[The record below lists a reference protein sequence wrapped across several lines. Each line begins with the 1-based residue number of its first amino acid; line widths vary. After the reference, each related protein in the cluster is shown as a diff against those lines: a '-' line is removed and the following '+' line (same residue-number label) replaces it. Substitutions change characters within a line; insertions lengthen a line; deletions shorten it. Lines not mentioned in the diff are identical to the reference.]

1 MDQQELA
8 LPLASIYGY
17 MEALK
22 VKPSDGL
29 VVLDKTKFEIAP
41 FLQQESHVKCQ
52 PLAEENQAKQSAV
65 IHKYTLLLHQQDC

>member
-1 MDQQELA
+1 
-8 LPLASIYGY
+8 

-52 PLAEENQAKQSAV
+52 PLAGGEPGKAIGCDS
-65 IHKYTLLLHQQDC
+65 